1 MAFINVALG
10 GQKTSGGYLKI
21 DGGKQI
27 KLKEGLVIPISA
39 GTHYLSF
46 SNKSGGERAMA
57 KTNAAVGN
65 VRLANAMEGDAL
77 DGEITVDLNENDMVF
92 LSIVSD
98 SRGNVLA
105 LPRYSVRE
113 LDEDELNQAIEIVN
127 EQNVKATAKSKRKK
141 MIWGVVLA
149 VLGVDLLF
157 TGFNMDGITGIIGPV
172 ILIAIGVLLF
182 LAGFL
187 KKKKK

>member
-1 MAFINVALG
+1 MAFINVELG

-27 KLKEGLVIPISA
+27 KLKEGLIIPVSA

-46 SNKSGGERAMA
+46 SSKSGGERAMSNA
-57 KTNAAVGN
+57 NAAVGN
-65 VRLANAMEGDAL
+65 VRLANSMEKGAV
-77 DGEITVDLNENDMVF
+77 DGEITVDLDENDMVF

-98 SRGNVLA
+98 RKGNVLA

-113 LDEDELNQAIEIVN
+113 LDEDELAQANEIIS
-127 EQNVKATAKSKRKK
+127 EQNVRAAAKSRKK
-141 MIWGVVLA
+141 KKIWGVVLA
-149 VLGVDLLF
+149 VLGIDTFF
-157 TGFNMDGITGIIGPV
+157 TGVGDGIEGIIGPI
-172 ILIAIGVLLF
+172 ILIAVGVLLF

-187 KKKKK
+187 KKKDK